1 MVPAPS
7 QKQERVASE
16 RGRERVLRSFGV
28 WDRVSLSN
36 SVDYLLE
43 SANRPS
49 DHSTE
54 PLLIPS
60 TANTISGKRLE
71 RQGGREIA
79 IFLQIV
85 GKNRDTSRRGKK
97 PQKP

>member
-1 MVPAPS
+1 MHNSMVPAPS

-16 RGRERVLRSFGV
+16 RERVLRSFGV

-54 PLLIPS
+54 PLLTPS
-60 TANTISGKRLE
+60 TANTISGKRL
-71 RQGGREIA
+71 QGKGGK
-79 IFLQIV
+79 LQYFC
-85 GKNRDTSRRGKK
+85 R
-97 PQKP
+97 